1 MPFVGY
7 QYGVYSG
14 VENGANRFDH
24 TFSSGDSDSNYYVSA
39 TYWMPKIEYVR
50 ITADTALGQ
59 YAFYRNSTI
68 ETLIL
73 PNTLNSIG
81 LDLLRGTTNLQNLT
95 IPFVGNTRGITNKV
109 EATFGYFYYNSESSI
124 ETIMQYYVAPNTLPV
139 NGEGVLLSDLKAS
152 SSLDES
158 DIDFSYAS
166 DVLASS
172 SNANKAVTT
181 TDSDGNKHYVPVG
194 TYHSE
199 VTVGYGYIPSRNL
212 KIVSITDE
220 TVIGTGAFMNFSHI
234 EQIKLNDKITLIDK
248 YAFFNCTSLGCVDI
262 GDSVNNHDH
271 EIGQM
276 CNEFN
281 VPTSIVEISDYAFY
295 NCSSFTSI
303 NLPSHIM
310 TLGNFSFASCNGI
323 TTLTIPETLKTVGSH
338 SFANCKMLTG
348 SIDFKGQA
356 FGEYMFAGCDGIES
370 LTIQDSITEIPNG
383 AFYNCN
389 KLADVTFQGSFRK
402 IGSYAFYSCSALKNI
417 EFKSTESIGDY
428 AFYKCT
434 TL

>member
-1 MPFVGY
+1 MFYRNTALATVTYDSSNSLDYIGYYAFYKDIALTTFTYSVEEKNYFVIPESITTFGLDGYSNSGAFRNTGVVTLELLTTATGPYLFEGCSNLAIVYLNDEIKTISAYQFYNDQKVHLLISNKYKDTINAGFNLSESIVRIGSYAFFNFYDEAMNSIDMEHNTNLEIVEYASFGGWRNLRSVVMPFVGY

-234 EQIKLNDKITLIDK
+234 EQIKLMIRL
-248 YAFFNCTSLGCVDI
+248 
-262 GDSVNNHDH
+262 H
-271 EIGQM
+271 
-276 CNEFN
+276 
-281 VPTSIVEISDYAFY
+281 
-295 NCSSFTSI
+295 
-303 NLPSHIM
+303 
-310 TLGNFSFASCNGI
+310 
-323 TTLTIPETLKTVGSH
+323 
-338 SFANCKMLTG
+338 
-348 SIDFKGQA
+348 
-356 FGEYMFAGCDGIES
+356 
-370 LTIQDSITEIPNG
+370 
-383 AFYNCN
+383 
-389 KLADVTFQGSFRK
+389 
-402 IGSYAFYSCSALKNI
+402 
-417 EFKSTESIGDY
+417 
-428 AFYKCT
+428 
-434 TL
+434 